1 MCAYNLDT
9 FNPTTAW
16 SKRRSNH
23 NDRDGGEIGRG
34 SGGIRFRVELPQAA
48 GDPVKTV
55 IIRTSTRHVRW
66 LNRRQKRVGER
77 ESGLGWVTR
86 LVGLNVM
93 CIH

>member
-1 MCAYNLDT
+1 MVKAQEQ
-9 FNPTTAW
+9 PQ
-16 SKRRSNH
+16 RQRE
-23 NDRDGGEIGRG
+23 GERWERE
-34 SGGIRFRVELPQAA
+34 GGICFRVELPQAA